1 MEKQTVQITI
11 TANLDYS
18 SMIRHV
24 AGEVFES
31 AKFSKAWCGRLK
43 LVVDEL
49 FMNAVKYGSTK
60 DKSLVYIT
68 FEFDKDAVQFTIED
82 DGTGP
87 KAKSAEEL
95 RAVIQKNESN
105 NDLTRTSGRGLAL
118 IAKMWTDGM
127 QVAQS
132 TYGGIGIGFTK
143 KLENA
148 EKPPENAPMELPILS
163 PEQAPANLPTTAVT
177 PTLRPQTPMGAPT
190 GSPIG
195 SQIGKGPVYTVKLS
209 GEIDQSNMAQKIA
222 PVTEQV
228 NAMPNGAVLEL
239 DLSELVYINST
250 FIGNLAGWYRT
261 IQQKQGSLRLLHATE
276 PVKEILTLVGLIN
289 VIEMVD

>member
-11 TANLDYS
+11 TANLNYS

-24 AGEVFES
+24 AGEVFEN
-31 AKFSKAWCGRLK
+31 AKFSKPWCGRLK

-49 FMNAVKYGSTK
+49 FMNAVKYGSTQ
-60 DKSLVYIT
+60 DKSLIYIT
-68 FEFDKDAVQFTIED
+68 FEFDQNAVSFTIED

-87 KAKSAEEL
+87 KAKSAAEL
-95 RAVIQKNESN
+95 QAVIQQNEAN
-105 NDLTRTSGRGLAL
+105 KDLTRTSGRGLAL

-148 EKPPENAPMELPILS
+148 SKPPENGPMELPTLS
-163 PEQAPANLPTTAVT
+163 QEPSPT
-177 PTLRPQTPMGAPT
+177 PTPLI
-190 GSPIG
+190 SPIG
-195 SQIGKGPVYTVKLS
+195 APIGAPIGKGPKTTVKLS
-209 GEIDQSNMAQKIA
+209 GEIDQSNMAAKIA

-228 NAMPNGAVLEL
+228 NALPEGAILEL
-239 DLSELVYINST
+239 DLSDLVYINST
-250 FIGNLAGWYRT
+250 FIGNLAGWYRAL
-261 IQQKQGSLRLLHATE
+261 QQKGGALRLLHATE
-276 PVKEILTLVGLIN
+276 PVKEILNLVGLAN
-289 VIEMVD
+289 VIEMSD

>member
-1 MEKQTVQITI
+1 MEKQKILITI

-60 DKSLVYIT
+60 DKSLVYLT
-68 FEFDKDAVQFTIED
+68 FEYDEVGIQFSIED

-87 KAKSAEEL
+87 KAKSAEDL
-95 RAVIQKNESN
+95 KALIHVNESN

-148 EKPPENAPMELPILS
+148 AKPPETAPMGLPIMS
-163 PEQAPANLPTTAVT
+163 PEPSPIAPSVPPIGATT
-177 PTLRPQTPMGAPT
+177 GAPI

-195 SQIGKGPVYTVKLS
+195 SPIGKGPAYTVKLS
-209 GEIDQSNMAQKIA
+209 GEIDQSNMVQKIA

-228 NAMPNGAVLEL
+228 NTMPNGAILEL
-239 DLSELVYINST
+239 DLSELIYINST
-250 FIGNLAGWYRT
+250 FIGNLAGWYRAL
-261 IQQKQGSLRLLHATE
+261 QQKQGNLRLLHVTE
-276 PVKEILTLVGLIN
+276 QVKEILTLVGLAN